1 MTLRSRD
8 CAIAIRHRATWE
20 FAAFNT
26 IQSFGFSFTNPP
38 KRRTAVVGLIFNIE
52 AVLASSDGGT
62 TKRPWAGARTFSAQ
76 VNVRNGIVTRSPT
89 LTLVTPG
96 PIASTIP
103 APSPPMTDGSFGFR
117 RYTPLANWRSLSSI
131 GAYSMRTTA
140 SPADGAFGS
149 AISTILKF

>member
-1 MTLRSRD
+1 LRLRD
-8 CAIAIRHRATWE
+8 LATAIRQPATWE
-20 FAAFNT
+20 LAAFNT
-26 IQSFGFSFTNPP
+26 IQSFGFSFTNPS

-62 TKRPWAGARTFSAQ
+62 TKRSWAGARTFSAQ

-103 APSPPMTDGSFGFR
+103 APSPPITEGSCGFTK
-117 RYTPLANWRSLSSI
+117 YTPVAKRRSLYST
-131 GAYSMRTTA
+131 GAYSIRTRA
-140 SPADGAFGS
+140 SPV
-149 AISTILKF
+149 